1 MVIQQTTE
9 ERFREWD
16 QLEQRLQKQSTPG
29 VYEEVQT
36 GCHAWNTLRVEEEER
51 QIIVGQ
57 IM

>member
-1 MVIQQTTE
+1 MVIQQTTK

-29 VYEEVQT
+29 VYEEVRT

-51 QIIVGQ
+51 QIIGGQ
-57 IM
+57 II